1 MRKFI
6 PTPSSSTLE
15 LGFFTVHFYALA
27 ILLGIVVA
35 IWLTKRRYA
44 EAGGNPNEISD
55 LAFFVVPAG
64 IIGGR
69 IYHVITSPQKYFGE
83 NGSPIQ
89 AVQIWRG
96 GLGIWG
102 AITVGALAAF
112 IFFKAKKRSLSFY
125 QLADAIAPSLLIAQ
139 GIGRFGNWFNGEL
152 FGRPTSLF
160 WALEIPIDNRP
171 IGYESF
177 TTFHPTFLYEAIWC
191 FVIAGVILRLKS
203 FKNFARA
210 GTVFAFYVMAY
221 SLGRFFIEAIRIDE
235 ANLILGIRL
244 NLWVSMFMFLG
255 ACGLFFRK
263 NSVNPSKS

>member
-15 LGFFTVHFYALA
+15 LGFFTFHFYALT
-27 ILLGIVVA
+27 ILLGIFVA
-35 IWLTKRRYA
+35 VWLTKRRYKSL
-44 EAGGNPNEISD
+44 GGNPDDITD
-55 LAFFVVPAG
+55 LALIVVPAG

-89 AVQIWRG
+89 ALQI
-96 GLGIWG
+96 
-102 AITVGALAAF
+102 
-112 IFFKAKKRSLSFY
+112 IFFKVKKPSLSFY
-125 QLADAIAPSLLIAQ
+125 QLADAIAPGLLIAQ

-152 FGRPTSLF
+152 FGRPTSLV
-160 WALEIPIDNRP
+160 WALEIPEENRP

-177 TTFHPTFLYEAIWC
+177 MTFHPTFLYEAIWC
-191 FVIAGVILRLKS
+191 FVMAGLILRMKS
-203 FKNFARA
+203 FKNFTRA

-244 NLWVSMFMFLG
+244 NLWVSG
-255 ACGLFFRK
+255 ALFFGSLGLFLRGSAT
-263 NSVNPSKS
+263 NTQKS